1 MKYAELLKVLKQDG
15 WELHRNGAR
24 HDLYRHPTKQGQ
36 IPIPRHQ
43 SKEVK
48 DGTLAKILKD
58 AGLK

>member
-1 MKYAELLKVLKQDG
+1 MRYAELLRILKKDG
-15 WELHRNGAR
+15 WELHRNGAN
-24 HDLYRHPTKQGQ
+24 HDLYRHPTKAGQ

-48 DGTLAKILKD
+48 DGTLARILKD